1 MPRWGRG
8 LDVGLGLILADG
20 VTGLAVDVRIRPLL
34 VHEAAG
40 FAESGMAVSVS
51 YDPTPKT
58 PLGFTARV
66 STRLGRRCDERSQ
79 RVVGPG
85 NDGG

>member
-1 MPRWGRG
+1 MGLWQDGGNAEVGPGARPR
-8 LDVGLGLILADG
+8 LGLILADG
-20 VTGLAVDVRIRPLL
+20 GTGLAVDVRVRRLL
-34 VHEAAG
+34 MYEAAG

-66 STRLGRRCDERSQ
+66 SSAWGAATR
-79 RVVGPG
+79 
-85 NDGG
+85 